1 MLRRSLQVSA
11 EATPGAGFV
20 EATVRIQA
28 DQVGHRLPTG
38 FVDRNLLLVVEALGP
53 DGSSIRH
60 SQGPKIPGFAGQE
73 WAGKAG
79 KVYAKRLTDFNGNS
93 PVPFWRARPEVED
106 TRLIPGQ
113 VDSIQWRFPPG
124 SSRLRLRLI
133 YRRFWPETAKTKA
146 WPPDDIVVIDRNFHV
161 TSQ

>member
-113 VDSIQWRFPPG
+113 ADSIQWRFPPG

-133 YRRFWPETAKTKA
+133 YRRFWPETAKAKG
-146 WPPDDIVVIDRNFHV
+146 WPPDDIVVIDRDFLL
-161 TSQ
+161 TSR